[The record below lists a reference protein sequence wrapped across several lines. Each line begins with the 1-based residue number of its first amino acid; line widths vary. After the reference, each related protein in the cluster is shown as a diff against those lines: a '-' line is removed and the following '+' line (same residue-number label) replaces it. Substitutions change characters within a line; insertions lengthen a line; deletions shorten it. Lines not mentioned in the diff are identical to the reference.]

1 MFWVDKF
8 EAAIDPSHFDG
19 NIVWNQNKQSM
30 MHVMKARWDPYGRFS
45 ARGAEALHAAS
56 RLSFEHSTCKVVV
69 KWQDSGTR
77 HRLIDLIR
85 CHWPIFLIWT
95 ASGTHTINFGKPLI
109 PLFVAGA
116 VFGEPLVPVFVVG
129 AVFGKPSNA
138 FLVAGAVFGE
148 PLVPLLVV
156 GAVFGKPLIPFFVA
170 GAVFGEPLVP
180 VFVAGA
186 VFGKPLIA
194 LFVAGAVFGEPLVRV
209 FVAGVGQTPKS

>member
-109 PLFVAGA
+109 PLFVRSWQAQY
-116 VFGEPLVPVFVVG
+116 LVNLWSQFSWW
-129 AVFGKPSNA
+129 AQY
-138 FLVAGAVFGE
+138 LVSPQMHFSWQAQY
-148 PLVPLLVV
+148 LVNLWSHFSWWAQCLVN
-156 GAVFGKPLIPFFVA
+156 P
-170 GAVFGEPLVP
+170 
-180 VFVAGA
+180 
-186 VFGKPLIA
+186 
-194 LFVAGAVFGEPLVRV
+194 
-209 FVAGVGQTPKS
+209 